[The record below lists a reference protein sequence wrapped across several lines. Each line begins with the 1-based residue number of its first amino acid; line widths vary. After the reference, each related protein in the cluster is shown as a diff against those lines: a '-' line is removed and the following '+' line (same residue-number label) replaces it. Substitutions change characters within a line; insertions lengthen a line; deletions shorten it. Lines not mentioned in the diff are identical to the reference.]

1 MAVEDSV
8 LDATEGKR
16 ERVQLRLDARS
27 KKKLERAAAFS
38 GKTVTDFVLSHA
50 LDAADRVLA
59 EHEVITLS
67 DTDWDVFFDALV
79 NPPKPNENLK
89 RAFRRYRERTTG

>member
-1 MAVEDSV
+1 MALEELALGASK
-8 LDATEGKR
+8 GKG
-16 ERVQLRLDARS
+16 ERVQLRLDGRS

-67 DTDWDVFFDALV
+67 DADWDVFFDALI
-79 NPPKPNENLK
+79 NPPEPNENLK

>member
-1 MAVEDSV
+1 MALEELALGASK
-8 LDATEGKR
+8 GKG
-16 ERVQLRLDARS
+16 ERVQLRLDGRS

-59 EHEVITLS
+59 EHEVIT
-67 DTDWDVFFDALV
+67 
-79 NPPKPNENLK
+79 
-89 RAFRRYRERTTG
+89 

>member
-1 MAVEDSV
+1 MALEDSI
-8 LDATEGKR
+8 LDASEGKR

-67 DTDWDVFFDALV
+67 DEDWDVFFDALV
-79 NPPKPNENLK
+79 NPPEPNENLK
-89 RAFRRYRERTTG
+89 RAFRRYRERTAG

>member
-1 MAVEDSV
+1 M
-8 LDATEGKR
+8 DASEGKR

-27 KKKLERAAAFS
+27 KKKLERADAFS

-67 DTDWDVFFDALV
+67 DEDWDVFFDALV
-79 NPPKPNENLK
+79 NPPEPNKNLK
-89 RAFRRYRERTTG
+89 RAFRRYRERTAG

>member
-1 MAVEDSV
+1 M
-8 LDATEGKR
+8 DASKGKR

-50 LDAADRVLA
+50 LDAADRVLP

-67 DTDWDVFFDALV
+67 DEDRDVFFDALIK
-79 NPPKPNENLK
+79 PPEPNENLK

>member
-1 MAVEDSV
+1 M
-8 LDATEGKR
+8 
-16 ERVQLRLDARS
+16 RLDTGS

-38 GKTVTDFVLSHA
+38 GRTVTDFVLSHA

-67 DTDWDVFFDALV
+67 DEDWNVFFDALV
-79 NPPKPNENLK
+79 NPPEPNENLK
-89 RAFRRYRERTTG
+89 RAFQRYRERTAG

>member
-1 MAVEDSV
+1 MAVEDSI
-8 LDATEGKR
+8 LDAPEGKR

-27 KKKLERAAAFS
+27 KKKLERAATFS

-59 EHEVITLS
+59 EHEVIT
-67 DTDWDVFFDALV
+67 
-79 NPPKPNENLK
+79 
-89 RAFRRYRERTTG
+89 

>member
-1 MAVEDSV
+1 MALEDS
-8 LDATEGKR
+8 LLGTSEAKR
-16 ERVQLRLDARS
+16 ERVQLRLDTGS

-38 GKTVTDFVLSHA
+38 GKTVTDFVLSNA

-67 DTDWDVFFDALV
+67 DEDWDVFFDALV
-79 NPPKPNENLK
+79 NPPEPNENLK
-89 RAFRRYRERTTG
+89 RAFQRYRERTAG